1 MTHLSVFT
9 FCVQC
14 LTMMREAMLVLDQ
27 T

>member
-14 LTMMREAMLVLDQ
+14 LTVMREAMLVLDQ